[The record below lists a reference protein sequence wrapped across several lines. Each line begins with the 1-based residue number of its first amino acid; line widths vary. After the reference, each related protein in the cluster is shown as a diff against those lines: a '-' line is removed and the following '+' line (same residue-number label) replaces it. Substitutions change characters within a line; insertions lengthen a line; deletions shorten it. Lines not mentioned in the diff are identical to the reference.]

1 MVKGSMWRNPGCSQ
15 QPFLLSN
22 EFFSHSPTDNP
33 LSLCSETL
41 GLPKLQSVLG
51 AAGRRVCVVP
61 QSPRRVLRGIPDS
74 RPPGAPAEP
83 IYTSLFPQERPLLSQ
98 GHPRAP
104 VMGRVHPATSIIGT
118 LLRFLLDE
126 GEIAHGD
133 CSVEHCHFQQ
143 TGSASRSRHSP
154 SPLAA
159 SAPAALTLQSL
170 PQGPRPFP
178 ALCPQAAT

>member
-1 MVKGSMWRNPGCSQ
+1 MDAVSS
-15 QPFLLSN
+15 LS
-22 EFFSHSPTDNP
+22 S
-33 LSLCSETL
+33 SLMNSFPIHPQIIL
-41 GLPKLQSVLG
+41 FPSVLKPLG
-51 AAGRRVCVVP
+51 SLSYKVCSVQQAGECASFP
-61 QSPRRVLRGIPDS
+61 KVLRGIPDS